1 MLHKITLTKI
11 RIPRVALFA
20 QRKPSGGGGSKPT
33 NQPAIMLASGGYL
46 QLKDGSLILLKN

>member
-1 MLHKITLTKI
+1 MLHKITLAKI

-20 QRKPSGGGGSKPT
+20 QRKPSGGGKPT